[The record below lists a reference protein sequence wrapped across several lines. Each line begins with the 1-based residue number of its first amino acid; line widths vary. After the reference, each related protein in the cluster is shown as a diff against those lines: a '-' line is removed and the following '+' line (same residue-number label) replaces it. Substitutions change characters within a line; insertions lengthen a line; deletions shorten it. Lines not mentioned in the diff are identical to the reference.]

1 MHAVC
6 ELHSFRRA
14 ATAAGMSEEEVSAV
28 VDLLAAN
35 PAAGDGIAGTGGC
48 GKVRVAG
55 RGKGKSG
62 GYRVITFFTGEL
74 LPVFLVTV
82 FAKAERANL
91 SRSECNA
98 LRTIT
103 KAITDEYKKC

>member
-1 MHAVC
+1 MHA
-6 ELHSFRRA
+6 LRA
-14 ATAAGMSEEEVSAV
+14 PQLPSCFNRCRNVRGGGLAV

-35 PAAGDGIAGTGGC
+35 PAAGDEIAGTGGC
-48 GKVRVAG
+48 RKVRVAG
-55 RGKGKSG
+55 GGKGKSG
-62 GYRVITFFTGEL
+62 GYRVITFFTGES

-98 LRTIT
+98 LRMIT